1 MQRDPIG
8 YGLRQKFIA
17 KEQVGQLL
25 ALVPLMSGEAGT
37 RRLLDLDWCQEL
49 ALSQPFVQLAEELIG
64 PGAAPRRA
72 ILFDKTPGVNW
83 NLGWHQDTKIP
94 VRSIRKDLPG
104 FSAWSEKEGVVHV
117 LPPLEVLERC
127 VALRLHLDD
136 CSAANGALKVVPG
149 SHLKGVRP
157 DIDQSELESQ
167 IILEAEAGDLI
178 WMRPLVFHASS
189 KAESP
194 NHRRVIHIEYS
205 SAILPEGLEWAW
217 PI

>member
-1 MQRDPIG
+1 M
-8 YGLRQKFIA
+8 LR
-17 KEQVGQLL
+17 LL
-25 ALVPLMSGEAGT
+25 ALLPEMSGEAGT
-37 RRLLDLDWCQEL
+37 RRLLDHEWCQEL
-49 ALSQPFVQLAEELIG
+49 ALSQSFVQLAEELIG

-72 ILFDKTPGVNW
+72 ILFDKTAGVNW

-94 VRSIRKDLPG
+94 VRSIRKELPG
-104 FSAWSEKEGVVHV
+104 FNAWSEKEGVVHV
-117 LPPLEVLERC
+117 LPPLEVLEKC

-136 CSAANGALKVVPG
+136 CSASNGALKVIPG
-149 SHLKGVRP
+149 SHIKGVRP

-167 IILEAEAGDLI
+167 TILEAEAGDLI

-205 SAILPEGLEWAW
+205 SANLPEGLQWAW
-217 PI
+217 PT

>member
-1 MQRDPIG
+1 MQQDPVG
-8 YGLRQKFIA
+8 YGLRQRLVTSEEVDRLI
-17 KEQVGQLL
+17 G
-25 ALVPLMSGEAGT
+25 LVPQLTGEAGT

-94 VRSIRKDLPG
+94 VRSIRKDLVG

-117 LPPLEVLERC
+117 LPPLDVLKQC

-136 CSAANGALKVVPG
+136 CSAANGALKVIPG

-157 DIDQSELESQ
+157 DIDQSELESPTT
-167 IILEAEAGDLI
+167 LEAEAGDLI

-194 NHRRVIHIEYS
+194 KHRRVIHIEYS
-205 SAILPEGLEWAW
+205 SAKLPEGLEWAW
-217 PI
+217 QI

>member
-1 MQRDPIG
+1 VQRDPVG
-8 YGLRQKFIA
+8 YGLQNGFVSR
-17 KEQVGQLL
+17 ERVLRLL
-25 ALVPLMSGEAGT
+25 ALLPEMSGEAGT
-37 RRLLDLDWCQEL
+37 RRLLDHEWCQEL
-49 ALSQPFVQLAEELIG
+49 ALSQSFVQLAEELIG
-64 PGAAPRRA
+64 PGATPRRA

-94 VRSIRKDLPG
+94 VRSIRKELPG

-117 LPPLEVLERC
+117 LPPLEVLEKC
-127 VALRLHLDD
+127 VGLRLHLDD
-136 CSAANGALKVVPG
+136 CFVSNGALKVIPG
-149 SHLKGVRP
+149 SHFKGVRP

-167 IILEAEAGDLI
+167 TILEAEAGDLI

-205 SAILPEGLEWAW
+205 SANLPEGLQWAW